1 MEYCTVPFG
10 VCKTYCEIIK
20 LVVCINGLSNTMTS
34 VLRIQRYAGAAVN
47 KLSLFGKGARCFA
60 SAIGQEIIS
69 PTIGL
74 SDDQLEFYKSARSF
88 ADKELRPYSS
98 KWDEDSIF
106 PVETFKKSAELGFA
120 GVLVREDVGGSAL
133 SRLDNVVVVE
143 ALATGCVGTV
153 SMLCV
158 HNMCAGM
165 IDRFGN
171 DEQRQRWLP
180 SLCQVDLMASYCITE
195 PGSGSDASSLVTK
208 ARFDAS
214 TNEYVLNGAKVF
226 ISGAGISD
234 LYLVMCRT
242 GESSS
247 ASAISCI
254 VVPKDTPGLTFGA
267 NEKKMGLRCTPTRQV
282 SFEEVRVPA
291 ANR

>member
-1 MEYCTVPFG
+1 
-10 VCKTYCEIIK
+10 
-20 LVVCINGLSNTMTS
+20 MTS
-34 VLRIQRYAGAAVN
+34 FLRIQRHAGTAVN
-47 KLSLFGKGARCFA
+47 KLSLVGKGVRVF
-60 SAIGQEIIS
+60 SSTTGHDIIS

-74 SDDQLEFYKSARSF
+74 SEDQLEFYKAARSF

-98 KWDEDSIF
+98 KWDEDAIF
-106 PVETFKKSAELGFA
+106 PVDAFKKSAELGFA

-143 ALATGCVGTV
+143 ALATGCVGTI

-171 DEQRQRWLP
+171 EEQRQRWLP
-180 SLCQVDLMASYCITE
+180 SLCQLDLMASYCITE

-208 ARFDAS
+208 AQFDAS

-242 GESSS
+242 GESSG
-247 ASAISCI
+247 AGAISCI
-254 VVPKDTPGLTFGA
+254 VVPKGTPGLTFGA

-282 SFEEVRVPA
+282 NFEAVRVPA